1 MNNKIN
7 LSLVVLCAL
16 TLSSCN
22 TDSEYINYPTYSYSN
37 INQPYNINSYNMV
50 STDYKYNSDYQY
62 REKQEVRVPDSYYVG
77 EYHSPVS
84 FKDRD
89 QTWVNSQNP
98 QGYTIELTEGEKASQ
113 VAQVLYKAPK
123 NDRMA
128 QVKYDRD
135 GKTHYKGVY
144 GTYKSAEEAQKAL
157 NSLPAEIKGG
167 ASVINWSSVQQ

>member
-1 MNNKIN
+1 MNDAFKLTMIGI
-7 LSLVVLCAL
+7 CAFSM
-16 TLSSCN
+16 SSCSMMDKN
-22 TDSEYINYPTYSYSN
+22 EYPNYPTYVYDPA
-37 INQPYNINSYNMV
+37 QPYTLNNYNTVNYDYSYR
-50 STDYKYNSDYQY
+50 Q
-62 REKQEVRVPDSYYVG
+62 KQEVVVPDSYHVG
-77 EYHSPVS
+77 ELHSPVS

-144 GTYKSAEEAQKAL
+144 GTYTSAEEAQKAL
-157 NSLPAEIKGG
+157 NALPPEIKNG